1 MLRAHL
7 KIGHST
13 SVHKQNECSL
23 LKDIGVHYVRSTSFT
38 HPPLQTPRS
47 GMLFCVCYAALH
59 IFCLQ
64 SYRHRIIYLWQFYQ
78 KISLTCCAC
87 FLWRFLFWSIIYFIT
102 ASGCREKFWIECLW
116 VCVRE
121 IERDFLQLII
131 CLKLLAAAMS
141 WCTVITTVLLMILKV
156 TNYCLNKSWL
166 IVMQFSFFVSHAV
179 FATHQL
185 CWGSASGHKT
195 CNNKKNL

>member
-1 MLRAHL
+1 MFFIKGYWCPLCKEYL
-7 KIGHST
+7 FHS
-13 SVHKQNECSL
+13 S
-23 LKDIGVHYVRSTSFT
+23 SFT
-38 HPPLQTPRS
+38 NTQIRDA
-47 GMLFCVCYAALH
+47 LFVCYAALH

-87 FLWRFLFWSIIYFIT
+87 FLSLALFVLVYIHFIT
-102 ASGCREKFWIECLW
+102 ASGCREKSSGLSMCW
-116 VCVRE
+116 VFVSVCERDT
-121 IERDFLQLII
+121 ERDFLQLII

-166 IVMQFSFFVSHAV
+166 IVMQFWSFVSHAV
-179 FATHQL
+179 FATHQS
-185 CWGSASGHKT
+185 CWGSASRHKT

>member
-1 MLRAHL
+1 MH
-7 KIGHST
+7 
-13 SVHKQNECSL
+13 
-23 LKDIGVHYVRSTSFT
+23 
-38 HPPLQTPRS
+38 
-47 GMLFCVCYAALH
+47 FCVCYAALH

-87 FLWRFLFWSIIYFIT
+87 FLWRFLFWSIYILLLLLV
-102 ASGCREKFWIECLW
+102 AERSSGLSVCW
-116 VCVRE
+116 VFVSVCERDR
-121 IERDFLQLII
+121 ERDFLQLII